1 MTIFVGPDEGQ
12 HLPGDFKVTIK
23 IRSEDTGGTTGF
35 EAACARHHMAFFPD
49 SPWTAELRK
58 RFGLLA

>member
-1 MTIFVGPDEGQ
+1 MEV
-12 HLPGDFKVTIK
+12 LRPGG
-23 IRSEDTGGTTGF
+23 SERWFEEIADLGDSDTTGF